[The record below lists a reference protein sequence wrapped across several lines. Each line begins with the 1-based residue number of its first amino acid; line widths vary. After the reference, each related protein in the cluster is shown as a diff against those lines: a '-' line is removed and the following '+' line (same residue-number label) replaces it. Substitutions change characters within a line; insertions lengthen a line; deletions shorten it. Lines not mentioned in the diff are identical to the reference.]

1 MTTTKKIII
10 GVSVLFVAIAL
21 TTGAFV
27 GGIFVGRVTDGRG
40 TPTLEEPTAVV
51 PIETDT
57 ETSDSDS
64 DSEQPLVA
72 PEEDD
77 QVSDMDDTKTDVEA
91 DVTDA
96 PTETD
101 ESADA
106 VAASEAF
113 DYELL
118 ESVLDIL
125 DEQFYGEIPD
135 GQALTHGAIR
145 GMLLTLDDPYTSFI
159 EPRISEILNEDA
171 SGEFEGIGAMV
182 TMRQDGYLEIASL
195 IPQQPAEKA
204 GVEAGDIIIAVNGE
218 SIVGLGL
225 YEAISYIR
233 GPAGTEAE
241 LEILREGESDSI
253 FITVIRARIEI
264 PIIEVEVL
272 EGDIA
277 YLRLTEF
284 DAVATERVEEA
295 LDELLAQDPQALIF
309 DLRGNPGGFLSQAIG
324 VADLFLD
331 RGVVAIQR
339 DSQGGERIFRS
350 RGGDIA
356 EAIPL
361 VVLIDGGSA
370 SASEIV
376 AGAIQDRDR
385 GLLIGT
391 KTLGKGSVQLPN
403 DLEDGSQLRVTI
415 ARWFTPDEQEL
426 HDNGLTPAIEVEYPR
441 DVPEDEDPQLDRA
454 IEYIRTGE

>member
-1 MTTTKKIII
+1 MTTTRKVIIA
-10 GVSVLFVAIAL
+10 VSVVFIAVAL

-27 GGIFVGRVTDGRG
+27 GGVFVGRVTDGTG
-40 TPTLEEPTAVV
+40 TPALDGPARSTPAETEAESDVPTPEPATPAAEMEDQASGED
-51 PIETDT
+51 PLNDNDDETDG
-57 ETSDSDS
+57 EEAEASD
-64 DSEQPLVA
+64 
-72 PEEDD
+72 PEASVD
-77 QVSDMDDTKTDVEA
+77 
-91 DVTDA
+91 
-96 PTETD
+96 
-101 ESADA
+101 
-106 VAASEAF
+106 ASEAF

-125 DEQFYGEIPD
+125 DEQFYGEMPD
-135 GQALTHGAIR
+135 GQTLAHGAIR

-159 EPRISEILNEDA
+159 EPKISEILNEDA

-195 IPQQPAEKA
+195 IPDQPAQGA
-204 GVEAGDIIIAVNGE
+204 GVQAGDIIIAVNGE

-233 GPAGTEAE
+233 GPAGTDAE
-241 LEILREGESDSI
+241 LEILREGEPDSI
-253 FITVIRARIEI
+253 FITVTRARIEI
-264 PIIEVEVL
+264 PIIETEIL
-272 EGDIA
+272 ESDIA

-295 LDELLAQDPQALIF
+295 LEELLSEDPQALIF
-309 DLRGNPGGFLSQAIG
+309 DLRGNPGGYLSQAIG

-331 RGVVAIQR
+331 QGIVAIQR
-339 DSQGGERIFRS
+339 DSQGGERVFRS
-350 RGGDIA
+350 RRGDIG
-356 EAIPL
+356 EEIPL

-385 GLLIGT
+385 GVLVGT
-391 KTLGKGSVQLPN
+391 PTLGKGSVQLPN
-403 DLEDGSQLRVTI
+403 DLQDGSQLRVTI

-426 HDNGLTPAIEVEYPR
+426 HDSGLTPAIEVEYPR
-441 DVPEDEDPQLDRA
+441 DTPEDEDPQLDRA
-454 IEYIRTGE
+454 IEYIKTGE